1 MKVVMI
7 MLIIVNIYIYISPDI
22 NRPARVFSSTAPL
35 NSQDL
40 SRQEI
45 REGAIR
51 KCGFWSKWN
60 PGDITILY
68 LYIYIYDTIYIYKYL
83 VYIYIYILLIYKYTY
98 WYIYNAIIYIYLCQL
113 DLFVLLFRVRV
124 WTFRLNESQPQ
135 EIFLSGHLFK
145 CPVLSRN
152 RSTQRDFWE
161 DAMRSQILP

>member
-1 MKVVMI
+1 MPSGNVG
-7 MLIIVNIYIYISPDI
+7 
-22 NRPARVFSSTAPL
+22 F
-35 NSQDL
+35 
-40 SRQEI
+40 
-45 REGAIR
+45 GAS
-51 KCGFWSKWN
+51 G
-60 PGDITILY
+60 ILVILPY
-68 LYIYIYDTIYIYKYL
+68 CICIYIYDTIYIYKYL
-83 VYIYIYILLIYKYTY
+83 VYIYIYYLYISIHIGI
-98 WYIYNAIIYIYLCQL
+98 YIYNAIIYIYLCQL